1 MKLASVDILYCKS
14 HLNEP
19 IEGLS
24 NLSGFW
30 VFFVLL
36 DHLEK
41 NNILHAGSFPQ
52 TVSDI
57 VTNYVSKYCTSE
69 KYFGTEK

>member
-41 NNILHAGSFPQ
+41 NKIFSMQALSLKLHQILYQ
-52 TVSDI
+52 ILYQNNV
-57 VTNYVSKYCTSE
+57 K
-69 KYFGTEK
+69 